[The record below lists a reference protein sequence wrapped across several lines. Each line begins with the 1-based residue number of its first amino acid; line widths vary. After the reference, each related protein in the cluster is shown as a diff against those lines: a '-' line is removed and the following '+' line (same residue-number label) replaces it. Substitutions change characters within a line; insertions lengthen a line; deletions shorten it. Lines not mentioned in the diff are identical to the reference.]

1 MEIRIPCPQCG
12 RELKLPDRKLL
23 GRKGKCPKCS
33 HSFILEE
40 PAEVQLE
47 LADPEPAGV
56 GKWIPESHATAAAA
70 RPAPTRP
77 QPAPVAPFTS
87 VPVIPELGPHEGA
100 AARLKAMQKKNAK
113 RQMVGLAVGLVV
125 ALAVGG
131 VTYYA
136 VNNVPKK
143 PGPVVEQEASAAPE
157 TPVVAAIAAK
167 ETPADKQFFAT
178 TSPTKGSKIELQY
191 IPFGTQVV
199 LNIRP
204 AELWEKES
212 LGEELRYCL
221 PPLAKLLEAKFE
233 EWFKLKPEQIEEA
246 QICLIPGSQGS
257 LPEVAAVV
265 HLVTEAKK
273 SQLLD
278 FVGQRV
284 DDFDYPVYMSGER
297 AYLIADQKT
306 LAMCPSA
313 QAREMVDAISGRN
326 PASDGIDE
334 LLPMTDRDRHI
345 TLIFVP
351 RTLRLHSPW
360 WFPENL
366 KPLVLQTCDFLGDE
380 VESASWSFHFGEK
393 TFYSDLILRNVTGI
407 TSSTLDREARAKLKK
422 LPHDVLETVRMMN
435 PLEVGKRKVIGRV
448 PKMSEAFAMASTFSH
463 GPRHVQVITPLPD
476 RGAPN
481 LALGT
486 LLAWDESTRTDF
498 TKERIK
504 KPSSDEPKVPDLV
517 ADRMKMKMD
526 IDFRRTPL
534 QDAFSY
540 IAGEMKTTIDID
552 GDALKAGGFTK
563 NMPQQFTGDKMTAQ
577 EAIAKILERY
587 QDPQKPGQT
596 MVMCIIEEKKMILI
610 TTKAFA
616 DQQNQPIYDVFKK

>member
-23 GRKGKCPKCS
+23 GRRGKCPKCS

-47 LADPEPAGV
+47 LADPEPAAV

-87 VPVIPELGPHEGA
+87 GPVIPELGPHEGA

-136 VNNVPKK
+136 VTNAPKK
-143 PGPVVEQEASAAPE
+143 PGPVVEQDASTAPE
-157 TPVVAAIAAK
+157 TPAAAAIAAK
-167 ETPADKQFFAT
+167 ETPADKQFLAT
-178 TSPTKGSKIELQY
+178 ASPTKGSKIELQY

-306 LAMCPSA
+306 LAMCPSG

-334 LLPMTDRDRHI
+334 ILPMTDRDRHI

-351 RTLRLHSPW
+351 RTIRLHSPW

-366 KPLVLQTCDFLGDE
+366 KPLMLQTCDFLGDE
-380 VESASWSFHFGEK
+380 VESASWSFHLGEK

-422 LPHDVLETVRMMN
+422 LPHEVLETVRMMN

-504 KPSSDEPKVPDLV
+504 KPSTDEPKVPDLV

-596 MVMCIIEEKKMILI
+596 MVMSINEEKKLILI